1 MRRLIAPLCLFLG
14 LGLPAVAVHAEDI
27 DIFKARDQQQVQIN
41 VLIVVD
47 NTANWGQTADWAAT
61 ASCSKKDSKFC
72 YEKEALAS
80 TIASTNI
87 EGLNIG
93 MLLFTESGESPD
105 GAYPRYAMRPM
116 GIAGS
121 SNNANLVSLVAS
133 LDKLNDKGSNA
144 AIATSMHETY
154 LYFQGK
160 RVYAGITSKSDA
172 GTIKL
177 GNGSTI
183 VKSDGGAFTSFTL
196 SPKSGVYKKGIG
208 ISSSA
213 CDTKNFV
220 IYLSNGPADNSED
233 GTALSLLT
241 ADGGFT
247 TQIPLTPSGSQNN
260 WADEFARFMYASSG
274 IQVFTIDVA
283 PNTTG
288 QGPGHSALLES
299 MARQS
304 NGAYYRAVNSE
315 ILNGA
320 LKEVLD
326 QIQAVNRTF
335 APAALPGSSLAR
347 GVSLN
352 QLYLGM
358 FRPDKNP
365 RWFGNLKLYQYGIA
379 TDDQGKEHLTI
390 IDSNGAPV
398 KNPDPNLDDGFVDHP
413 AVSFWTT
420 PSTFW
425 NFRCT
430 TQSGVPLTE
439 ADPLKCG
446 KPVSGSDSPDGG
458 VVEKG
463 GAGQLLRGS
472 YASRTV
478 YTTNSDTA
486 NNSLLPVFD
495 SSNSAITTSLLG
507 AADSTERAAIIS
519 WAKGLDNITEN
530 GFVANGPRPSIRGDV
545 LHSAPAA
552 VSYNGSASSCSDNAN
567 LDTDVVVFS
576 ASNNGMLHASRGGK
590 TGTNVG
596 QELWSF
602 IPYEF
607 LPKLRALRRNEPPI
621 IFPAPVPAGA
631 QNKPY
636 MIDGNLSVYAPDD
649 NRDCKPDKVWL
660 YLTMRRGGRF
670 MYALDVTN
678 KTAPKLLW
686 KKSNSD
692 SGFAELGQTWSEL
705 KPMRLTDGTPALIFG
720 AGYDAGAEDI
730 PYQTS
735 TDTYGF
741 PAGQSAA
748 AKSMGRGVY
757 VVNASNGSLIK
768 LFSGIQDSVPSA
780 VAVVRN
786 ALTDV
791 AERAYV
797 GDTGGNVWRIGFLD
811 SNGQVTS
818 DPSKWSIFKLAALGN
833 GTPLS
838 ADDRKF
844 LFEPDVVPIDGSYA
858 IQLGSG
864 DREKPFEKVVQNRF
878 YSIRDRSGNS
888 TITCLTDAAS
898 GDNSSCVA
906 NGWYRNLTGTGE
918 KTVAS
923 AVTDSGVTFFPT
935 NTPPNYIGDEC
946 TVSLGIAK
954 MYQISFDTGG
964 PEIIAGV
971 AQPLSETLS
980 SGGFA
985 PPPRVTTVPITQTK
999 NGVTET
1005 KLYTGVIAPPSF
1017 QATRPSPPSK
1027 RSIVFQY
1034 KEGLD

>member
-1 MRRLIAPLCLFLG
+1 
-14 LGLPAVAVHAEDI
+14 
-27 DIFKARDQQQVQIN
+27 
-41 VLIVVD
+41 
-47 NTANWGQTADWAAT
+47 
-61 ASCSKKDSKFC
+61 
-72 YEKEALAS
+72 
-80 TIASTNI
+80 
-87 EGLNIG
+87 
-93 MLLFTESGESPD
+93 
-105 GAYPRYAMRPM
+105 
-116 GIAGS
+116 
-121 SNNANLVSLVAS
+121 
-133 LDKLNDKGSNA
+133 
-144 AIATSMHETY
+144 
-154 LYFQGK
+154 
-160 RVYAGITSKSDA
+160 
-172 GTIKL
+172 
-177 GNGSTI
+177 
-183 VKSDGGAFTSFTL
+183 
-196 SPKSGVYKKGIG
+196 
-208 ISSSA
+208 
-213 CDTKNFV
+213 
-220 IYLSNGPADNSED
+220 
-233 GTALSLLT
+233 
-241 ADGGFT
+241 
-247 TQIPLTPSGSQNN
+247 
-260 WADEFARFMYASSG
+260 
-274 IQVFTIDVA
+274 
-283 PNTTG
+283 
-288 QGPGHSALLES
+288 

-304 NGAYYRAVNSE
+304 NGAYYRATNPE

-320 LKEVLD
+320 LKEVLN

-379 TDDQGKEHLTI
+379 TDARGKEHLTI
-390 IDSNGAPV
+390 VDKDGRAV
-398 KNPDPNLDDGFVDHP
+398 KNPDPSKDDGFVDHP
-413 AVSFWTT
+413 AISFWTT

-430 TQSGVPLTE
+430 TQGGVPLTE
-439 ADPLKCG
+439 ADPLLCG

-463 GAGQLLRGS
+463 GAGQVLRGS
-472 YASRTV
+472 FSSRTV
-478 YTTNSDTA
+478 YTNTT
-486 NNSLLPVFD
+486 
-495 SSNSAITTSLLG
+495 SNSTLAVLDINNTAITTTLLK
-507 AADSTERAAIIS
+507 ASNDDERDDIIN

-530 GFVANGPRPSIRGDV
+530 GFVANGSRPSIRGDV

-552 VSYNGSASSCSDNAN
+552 VSYNGSASSCSDSAN

-576 ASNNGMLHASRGGK
+576 ASNNGMLHAIRGGK
-590 TGTNVG
+590 AGTNVG

-621 IFPAPVPAGA
+621 TFPAPVPAGA
-631 QNKPY
+631 NNKPY

-670 MYALDVTN
+670 MYALDVTD
-678 KTAPKLLW
+678 KTVPKLLW
-686 KKSNSD
+686 KKSDSD
-692 SGFAELGQTWSEL
+692 SDFAELGQTWSEL
-705 KPMRLTDGTPALIFG
+705 KPMRLADGTPALIFG

-735 TDTYGF
+735 SDTYGF
-741 PAGQSAA
+741 PSGQSAA

-780 VAVVRN
+780 VAVVKN

-811 SNGQVTS
+811 SNGKVTS
-818 DPSKWSIFKLAALGN
+818 DPSKWGAPFKLAALGN
-833 GTPLS
+833 DTPLS
-838 ADDRKF
+838 ANDRKF
-844 LFEPDVVPIDGSYA
+844 LFEPDIVPIEGGYA

-878 YSIRDRSGNS
+878 YSIRDLGGNS
-888 TITCLTDAAS
+888 TITCLKDA
-898 GDNSSCVA
+898 DSSDDSCSA
-906 NGWYRNLTGTGE
+906 NGWYRNLAGTGE

-935 NTPPNYIGDEC
+935 NTPPVYVKDDC
-946 TVSLGIAK
+946 TPSLGIAK
-954 MYQISFDTGG
+954 MYQVGFDTGG

-1017 QATRPSPPSK
+1017 QTTRPSPPSK